1 MPGQLVWKRKVNIE
15 NSKYYERL
23 LRTEK
28 VGWLRKETK
37 KIKRTLVSSYT
48 REERLA
54 KDRDH
59 KRMKLANES
68 QEAKAARLAK
78 RREKYHAQKLQNPKI
93 YQTPKVTD

>member
-1 MPGQLVWKRKVNIE
+1 M
-15 NSKYYERL
+15 
-23 LRTEK
+23 
-28 VGWLRKETK
+28 
-37 KIKRTLVSSYT
+37 SSYT

-54 KDRDH
+54 KDREH